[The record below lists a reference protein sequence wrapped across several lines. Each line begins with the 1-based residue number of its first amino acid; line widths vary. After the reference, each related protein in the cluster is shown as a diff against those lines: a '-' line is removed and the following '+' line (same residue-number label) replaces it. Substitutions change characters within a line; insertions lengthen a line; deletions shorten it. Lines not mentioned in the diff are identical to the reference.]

1 MKLYSLEEMNYLKE
15 FYPDLPTSEIAMRL
29 NRTITSVHQK
39 AHEMG
44 LKKSESFI
52 EKEKNRIKALGEQFR
67 YTKGNVPA
75 NKGKKMS
82 KETYEKCSKTFF
94 EKGSKP
100 HNTKKE
106 NSTELRGDGYLYS
119 KIKDGVWELT
129 HRLEWIKHNG
139 EIPYGYIVVFKDKN
153 RMNVAIDNLECISLQ
168 ENMKRN
174 SIQRYP
180 LEVQDC
186 MKLLSKL
193 NKKISNYGK
202 K

>member
-1 MKLYSLEEMNYLKE
+1 M
-15 FYPDLPTSEIAMRL
+15 
-29 NRTITSVHQK
+29 
-39 AHEMG
+39 
-44 LKKSESFI
+44 
-52 EKEKNRIKALGEQFR
+52 
-67 YTKGNVPA
+67 
-75 NKGKKMS
+75 
-82 KETYEKCSKTFF
+82 
-94 EKGSKP
+94 
-100 HNTKKE
+100 
-106 NSTELRGDGYLYS
+106 RGDGYLYS

-193 NKKISNYGK
+193 NKKINSYGK